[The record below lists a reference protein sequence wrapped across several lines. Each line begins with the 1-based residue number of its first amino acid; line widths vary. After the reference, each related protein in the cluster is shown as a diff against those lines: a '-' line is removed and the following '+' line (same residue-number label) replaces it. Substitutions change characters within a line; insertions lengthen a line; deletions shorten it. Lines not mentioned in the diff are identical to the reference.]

1 MNKLLF
7 LAAFAALVTITSCEK
22 NEDVTPE
29 VSASNLTPH
38 RIGPNQ
44 VNPYEISNMEA
55 AYNVVSSEF
64 GLPSTSLSPNSAY
77 IEVLLQDED
86 DEELLADDFSII
98 TFDYPAEYGNQI
110 LDPSLI

>member
-86 DEELLADDFSII
+86 DEELLADDFFHHHI
-98 TFDYPAEYGNQI
+98 
-110 LDPSLI
+110 